1 LKIFLDTSL
10 LSDRSLLGLSNEIVR
25 HLVHDD
31 TFHESVISHFQIV
44 WGYAIAGRSSTK
56 YETFLRKTNMEIV
69 PLSKSDADEAAS
81 FKPTRTDLLD
91 ALIAASARRHNA
103 VVWTNDRDFL
113 KFLQKDSVRLF

>member
-1 LKIFLDTSL
+1 M
-10 LSDRSLLGLSNEIVR
+10 
-25 HLVHDD
+25 
-31 TFHESVISHFQIV
+31 

-69 PLSKSDADEAAS
+69 PLSKSDAEEAAS